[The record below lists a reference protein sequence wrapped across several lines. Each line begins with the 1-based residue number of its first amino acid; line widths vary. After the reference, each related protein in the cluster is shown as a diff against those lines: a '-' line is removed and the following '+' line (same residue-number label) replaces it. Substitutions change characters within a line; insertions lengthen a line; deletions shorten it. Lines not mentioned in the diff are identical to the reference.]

1 MEDFNPDAFLAEAPA
16 AAPSLAAG
24 QFNPDAFLNEA
35 AIESYDANQA
45 QYGSLPQQ
53 LLTGVEAAAHSLA
66 PGLAV
71 KAELATGL
79 TTPQDIRGR
88 QEANPGSKFIGDLAG
103 TGALIAGTGGAG
115 ALARGAGLA
124 AKTAAY
130 AAEGAALAAAQLTN
144 EAALGDADLNAQKVL
159 THLGLGAVLGGALGA
174 GSRAIEV
181 GAPVVSSKLTGLLNK
196 VSKGEGS
203 FAAGLAGKDVQ
214 TSTRELVQNVSALR
228 TARKEAVKEMYDTV
242 LPAQMKVALEDMNP
256 ALAKQAYTNLAKE
269 IVPTMKTVGA
279 EGAESALSRNNAKIV
294 ETALKDMSKAV
305 EGAKSS
311 YEVQKAI
318 HDFATNFDKTIKFGK
333 IPSATE
339 MAEQQIL
346 SNVRNT
352 VRGFLK
358 NEGVWGQGAKIYGEV
373 SDLYNAVRL
382 SDKNIAKSF
391 MAKTGDGKL
400 LESPSKLKSFFNN
413 MDDVSNDLRRQHLDE
428 FMNVTKQVAA
438 KADEIK
444 GLNDGVKAITEHVE
458 KLGKKQLE
466 LAELSRVI
474 NSSKEKGM
482 LEHLPLG
489 VGKVLHELKPYNLG
503 KHLGKAFSH
512 VQGLADIIKKA
523 DAVIGKEARAVFSA
537 GTRASTYQINSAA
550 DFDKK
555 AKQIREFAHN
565 PEKAFTAMA
574 DRTVGLHDSAPNIV
588 TALHT
593 TTGNAMGFLASKLP
607 RPASELPMAG
617 NWEPS
622 KSQKAQFMT
631 YYNAVENPLSVLKQ
645 IKNGS
650 LSNEAMEALQ
660 VVHPKLLQE
669 MRLQVMASIKPNTQ
683 MPYATRLSVA
693 KFLGVPMDQQMLPG
707 ILATNQASLAQPV
720 MPSGNDLKPTQGGLK
735 ELDIAGRS
743 ETELQAVE
751 RRRDD

>member
-1 MEDFNPDAFLAEAPA
+1 MEDFNPDAFLAEPA

-24 QFNPDAFLNEA
+24 QFNPDAFLTEA

-45 QYGSLPQQ
+45 QYGSFSQQ
-53 LLTGVEAAAHSLA
+53 LLTGAEAAAHSLV

-79 TTPQDIRGR
+79 TTPEAIRGR
-88 QEANPGSKFIGDLAG
+88 QEANPASKFMGDIVG
-103 TGALIAGTGGAG
+103 TGALLGATGGAG
-115 ALARGAGLA
+115 ALTKGAGLA
-124 AKTAAY
+124 AKAAGY
-130 AAEGAALAAAQLTN
+130 AAEGTALAAAQLTN

-159 THLGLGAVLGGALGA
+159 THLGIGAVLGGALGA

-181 GAPVVSSKLTGLLNK
+181 GAPVVSSKLTNLINK

-214 TSTRELVQNVSALR
+214 SGAREMVENIAAIK

-242 LPAQMKVALEDMNP
+242 LPAQMKVALEDMTP
-256 ALAKQAYTNLAKE
+256 DLAKQAYTTLAKE
-269 IVPTMKTVGA
+269 IVPAMKTVGA
-279 EGAESALSRNNAKIV
+279 EGAEGALSRTNSRIV

-318 HDFATNFDKTIKFGK
+318 HEFATNFDKTIKFGK
-333 IPSATE
+333 IPSAAE

-358 NEGVWGQGAKIYGEV
+358 NEGIWGQGAKVYGEI
-373 SDLYNAVRL
+373 SDLYNAVRN
-382 SDKNIAKSF
+382 SDKNVTKSF

-400 LESPSKLKSFFNN
+400 LVSPGKSKSFFSN
-413 MDDVSNDLRRQHLDE
+413 MDDVSNDLRREHLDE
-428 FMNVTKQVAA
+428 FLNVAKQVAA
-438 KADEIK
+438 KAEETQ
-444 GLNDGVKAITEHVE
+444 GLKDGVKAITEHVE
-458 KLGKKQLE
+458 TLGKKQLE

-474 NSSKEKGM
+474 NASKEKGM

-503 KHLGKAFSH
+503 KNLSKVFSH

-523 DAVIGKEARAVFSA
+523 DAQIGREARAVFSA
-537 GTRASTYQINSAA
+537 GTRASAYQINSAES
-550 DFDKK
+550 FDKK
-555 AKQIREFAHN
+555 AKQIREFANN
-565 PEKAFTAMA
+565 PEKAFMNMA
-574 DRTVGLHDSAPNIV
+574 DRTVGLHDSAPNTV

-617 NWEPS
+617 PWEPS

-669 MRLQVMASIKPNTQ
+669 MRMQVMASIKPNTQ
-683 MPYATRLSVA
+683 MPYATRLSVS
-693 KFLGVPMDQQMLPG
+693 KFLGVPMDQQMVPG
-707 ILATNQASLAQPV
+707 IVATNQASLAQPV

-735 ELDIAGRS
+735 QLDIAGRS

-751 RRRDD
+751 RRRDE